1 MLDHFLRG
9 NILPG
14 NKSVNDLM
22 GQALEG
28 VRVIDISNFLAGP
41 ISSMFLGDLGADVIK
56 VERPG
61 TGDEIRYWGHN
72 KDGVGLM
79 YKLVNR
85 NKRSVTADLR
95 TPLGVEIVKALIE
108 DADIIV
114 ENYRKGTLEKW
125 GLDYETLSKIN
136 PRLVMLRI
144 TGFGQTGPNSHRP
157 GFGTLAEGY
166 AGFASITGYP
176 DRPPLL
182 PGFGLAD
189 ETSGL
194 MGAYLLLAALR
205 ERDQKSGIGQIVEF
219 GIYEPLFTLLGPQV
233 VDYDQLGVIQ
243 ERNGSR
249 LPFTAPR
256 NTFRT
261 KDDKWVSI
269 SGSAQSTFERM
280 CEALNVP
287 ALINDPRF
295 LDNRLRIQNAEALDD
310 ALQNAILAYDRDTLI
325 EIFEEFGAAVAA
337 CNDIAEIFEDPHFLA
352 RENIVAVDD
361 KELNG
366 PLRMQNVVGK
376 FSRTQGI
383 IRHAGPKLGEHN
395 KEILVDMLGFDI
407 ERLVEEGYEIG
418 TSLPKGQHG

>member
-1 MLDHFLRG
+1 MG
-9 NILPG
+9 NDNRNSPLG
-14 NKSVNDLM
+14 
-22 GQALEG
+22 GALKG
-28 VRVIDISNFLAGP
+28 VKVIDISNFLAGP
-41 ISSMFLGDLGADVIK
+41 ISSMFLGDSGADIIK

-61 TGDEIRYWGHN
+61 TGDEIRYWGNN

-95 TPLGVEIVKALIE
+95 TPLGVEIIKALVK
-108 DADIIV
+108 DADIII

-136 PRLVMLRI
+136 PGLIMVRI

-194 MGAYLLLAALR
+194 MGAYLALAALR
-205 ERDQKSGIGQIVEF
+205 ERDQNSGKGQIVEF

-233 VDYDQLGVIQ
+233 VDYDQLGIIQ

-256 NTFRT
+256 NTYQT
-261 KDDKWVSI
+261 NDDKWVSI

-280 CEALNVP
+280 CEALKVP
-287 ALINDPRF
+287 ELISDPRF
-295 LDNRLRIQNAEALDD
+295 LDNRLRIQNAEALDE
-310 ALQNAILAYDRDTLI
+310 ALQEAILKFDRQTLI
-325 EIFEEFGAAVAA
+325 TLFDEFGAAVAA
-337 CNDIAEIFEDPHFLA
+337 CNNIAEIFEDPHFIA
-352 RENIVAVDD
+352 RENIVSVEDE
-361 KELNG
+361 ELKG
-366 PLRMQNVVGK
+366 SLKMQNVVGN
-376 FSRTQGI
+376 FSRTPGKI
-383 IRHAGPKLGEHN
+383 KHAGPKLGEHN
-395 KEILVDMLGFDI
+395 KEILVDMLGFDQEQLI
-407 ERLVEEGYEIG
+407 KAGYSLSSPELEEN
-418 TSLPKGQHG
+418 HD

>member
-1 MLDHFLRG
+1 MG
-9 NILPG
+9 NDNRNSPLG
-14 NKSVNDLM
+14 
-22 GQALEG
+22 GALKG
-28 VRVIDISNFLAGP
+28 VKVIDISNFLAGP
-41 ISSMFLGDLGADVIK
+41 ISSMFLGDSGADIIK

-61 TGDEIRYWGHN
+61 TGDEIRYWGNN

-95 TPLGVEIVKALIE
+95 TPLGVEIIKALVK
-108 DADIIV
+108 DADIII

-136 PRLVMLRI
+136 PGLIMVRI

-194 MGAYLLLAALR
+194 MGAYLALAALR
-205 ERDQKSGIGQIVEF
+205 ERDQNSGKGQIVEF

-233 VDYDQLGVIQ
+233 VDYDQLGIIQ

-256 NTFRT
+256 NTYQT
-261 KDDKWVSI
+261 NDDKWVSI

-280 CEALNVP
+280 CEALKVP
-287 ALINDPRF
+287 ELISDPRF
-295 LDNRLRIQNAEALDD
+295 LDNRLRIQNAEALDE
-310 ALQNAILAYDRDTLI
+310 ALQEAILKFDRQTLI
-325 EIFEEFGAAVAA
+325 MLFDEFGAAVAA
-337 CNDIAEIFEDPHFLA
+337 CNNIAEIFEDPHFIA
-352 RENIVAVDD
+352 RENIVSVEDE
-361 KELNG
+361 ELKG
-366 PLRMQNVVGK
+366 SLKMQNVVGN
-376 FSRTQGI
+376 FSRTPGKI
-383 IRHAGPKLGEHN
+383 KHAGPKLGEHN
-395 KEILVDMLGFDI
+395 KEILVDMLGFDQEQLI
-407 ERLVEEGYEIG
+407 KAGYSLSSPELEEN
-418 TSLPKGQHG
+418 HD

>member
-1 MLDHFLRG
+1 MGNDNRNALLDG
-9 NILPG
+9 
-14 NKSVNDLM
+14 
-22 GQALEG
+22 ALKG
-28 VRVIDISNFLAGP
+28 VKVIDISNFLAGP
-41 ISSMFLGDLGADVIK
+41 ISSMFLGDAGADVIK

-61 TGDEIRYWGHN
+61 TGDEIRYWGNN

-95 TPLGVEIVKALIE
+95 TPLGVEIVKALVK
-108 DADIIV
+108 DADIII
-114 ENYRKGTLEKW
+114 ENYRKRKKKKW

-136 PRLVMLRI
+136 PGLIMVRI

-194 MGAYLLLAALR
+194 MGAYLALAALR
-205 ERDQKSGIGQIVEF
+205 ERDQNSGKGQIVEF

-233 VDYDQLGVIQ
+233 VDYDQLGIIQ

-256 NTFRT
+256 NTYQT
-261 KDDKWVSI
+261 NDDKWVSI

-280 CEALNVP
+280 CEALKVP
-287 ALINDPRF
+287 ELINDPRF
-295 LDNRLRIQNAEALDD
+295 LDNRLRIQSAEALDE
-310 ALQNAILAYDRDTLI
+310 ALQEAILKFDRQTLI
-325 EIFEEFGAAVAA
+325 MLFDEFGAAVAA
-337 CNDIAEIFEDPHFLA
+337 CNNIAEIFEDPHFIA
-352 RENIVAVDD
+352 RENIVSVEDE
-361 KELNG
+361 ELKG
-366 PLRMQNVVGK
+366 SLKMQNVVGN
-376 FSRTQGI
+376 FSRTPGKI
-383 IRHAGPKLGEHN
+383 KHAGPKLGEHN
-395 KEILVDMLGFDI
+395 KEILVDMLGFDQEQLI
-407 ERLVEEGYEIG
+407 KEGYSFSGPE
-418 TSLPKGQHG
+418 LEENHD

>member
-1 MLDHFLRG
+1 MG
-9 NILPG
+9 NDNRNSPLG
-14 NKSVNDLM
+14 
-22 GQALEG
+22 GALKG
-28 VRVIDISNFLAGP
+28 VKVIDISNFLAGP
-41 ISSMFLGDLGADVIK
+41 ISSMFLGDSGADIIK

-61 TGDEIRYWGHN
+61 TGDEIRYWGNN

-95 TPLGVEIVKALIE
+95 TPLGVEIIKALVK
-108 DADIIV
+108 DADIII

-136 PRLVMLRI
+136 PGLIMVRI

-194 MGAYLLLAALR
+194 MGAYLALAALR
-205 ERDQKSGIGQIVEF
+205 ERDQNSGKGQIVEF

-233 VDYDQLGVIQ
+233 VDYDQLGIIQ

-256 NTFRT
+256 NTYQT
-261 KDDKWVSI
+261 NDDKWVSI

-280 CEALNVP
+280 CEALKVP
-287 ALINDPRF
+287 ELISDPRF

-310 ALQNAILAYDRDTLI
+310 ALQEAILKFDRQTLI
-325 EIFEEFGAAVAA
+325 ALFDEFGAAVAA
-337 CNDIAEIFEDPHFLA
+337 CNNIAEIFEDPHFIA
-352 RENIVAVDD
+352 RENIVSVEDE
-361 KELNG
+361 ELKG
-366 PLRMQNVVGK
+366 SLKMQNVVGN
-376 FSRTQGI
+376 FSRTPGKI
-383 IRHAGPKLGEHN
+383 KHAGPKLGEHN
-395 KEILVDMLGFDI
+395 KEILVDMLGFDQEQLI
-407 ERLVEEGYEIG
+407 KAGY
-418 TSLPKGQHG
+418 SLSSPELGENHD

>member
-1 MLDHFLRG
+1 VG
-9 NILPG
+9 NENTNGPLG
-14 NKSVNDLM
+14 E
-22 GQALEG
+22 ALSG
-28 VRVIDISNFLAGP
+28 IRVIDISNFLAGP
-41 ISSMFLGDLGADVIK
+41 ISSMFLGDFGADVIK

-61 TGDEIRYWGHN
+61 TGDEIRYWGNN
-72 KDGVGLM
+72 KNGVGLM

-95 TPLGVEIVKALIE
+95 TPLGVEIVKALIR
-108 DADIIV
+108 DADIII

-136 PRLVMLRI
+136 PGLIMVRI

-194 MGAYLLLAALR
+194 MGAYLALAALR
-205 ERDQKSGIGQIVEF
+205 ERDQNSGIGQIVEF

-233 VDYDQLGVIQ
+233 VDYDQLGLIQ

-256 NTFRT
+256 NTYRT

-280 CEALNVP
+280 CKALNVP
-287 ALINDPRF
+287 GLINDPRF

-310 ALQNAILAYDRDTLI
+310 ALQGAIIEFDRDTLI
-325 EIFEEFGAAVAA
+325 GLFDEFGAAVAA
-337 CNDIAEIFEDPHFLA
+337 CNNIAEIFEDPHYLA
-352 RENIVAVDD
+352 RGNIIAVDD
-361 KELNG
+361 EELNG
-366 PLRMQNVVGK
+366 PLKMQNVVGN
-376 FSRTQGI
+376 FSRTPGKI
-383 IRHAGPKLGEHN
+383 KHAGPKLGEHN
-395 KEILVDMLGFDI
+395 RDILIDMLGFDPQ
-407 ERLVEEGYEIG
+407 RLIREGYEI
-418 TSLPKGQHG
+418 SNPVPEENHDNK

>member
-1 MLDHFLRG
+1 VG
-9 NILPG
+9 NE
-14 NKSVNDLM
+14 SFNDLL
-22 GQALEG
+22 GEALSG
-28 VRVIDISNFLAGP
+28 IRVIDISNFLAGP
-41 ISSMFLGDLGADVIK
+41 ISSMFLGDFGADVIK

-61 TGDEIRYWGHN
+61 TGDEIRYWGNN

-95 TPLGVEIVKALIE
+95 TQLGVEIVKALVR
-108 DADIIV
+108 DADIII

-136 PRLVMLRI
+136 PGLIMVRI

-166 AGFASITGYP
+166 AGFAAITGYP

-194 MGAYLLLAALR
+194 MGAYLALAALR
-205 ERDQKSGIGQIVEF
+205 ERDQKSGKGQIVEF

-233 VDYDQLGVIQ
+233 VDYDQLGIIQ

-287 ALINDPRF
+287 GLINDPRF

-310 ALQNAILAYDRDTLI
+310 ALQDAILEFDRDTLI
-325 EIFEEFGAAVAA
+325 GLFDEFGAAVAA
-337 CNDIAEIFEDPHFLA
+337 CNNIAEIFEDPHFLA
-352 RENIVAVDD
+352 RGNIVAVDD
-361 KELNG
+361 EELNG
-366 PLRMQNVVGK
+366 PLKMQNIVGN
-376 FSRTQGI
+376 FSRTPGKVK
-383 IRHAGPKLGEHN
+383 HAGPKLGEHN
-395 KEILVDMLGFDI
+395 KDILVDMLGFDPQ
-407 ERLVEEGYEIG
+407 RLIREGYEISNSVAKE
-418 TSLPKGQHG
+418 THD

>member
-1 MLDHFLRG
+1 MG
-9 NILPG
+9 NE
-14 NKSVNDLM
+14 SFNDLL
-22 GQALEG
+22 GEALSG
-28 VRVIDISNFLAGP
+28 IRVIDISNFLAGP
-41 ISSMFLGDLGADVIK
+41 ISSMFLGDFGADVIK

-61 TGDEIRYWGHN
+61 TGDEIRYWGNN

-95 TPLGVEIVKALIE
+95 TQLGVEIVKALVR
-108 DADIIV
+108 DADIII

-136 PRLVMLRI
+136 PGLIMVRI

-166 AGFASITGYP
+166 AGFAAITGYP

-194 MGAYLLLAALR
+194 MGAYLALAALR
-205 ERDQKSGIGQIVEF
+205 ERDQKSGKGQIVEF

-233 VDYDQLGVIQ
+233 VDYDQLGIIQ

-287 ALINDPRF
+287 GLINDPRF

-310 ALQNAILAYDRDTLI
+310 ALQDAILEFDRDTLI
-325 EIFEEFGAAVAA
+325 GLFDEFGAAVAA
-337 CNDIAEIFEDPHFLA
+337 CNNIAEIFEDPHFLA
-352 RENIVAVDD
+352 RGNIVAVDD
-361 KELNG
+361 EELNG
-366 PLRMQNVVGK
+366 PLKMQNIVGN
-376 FSRTQGI
+376 FSRTPGKVK
-383 IRHAGPKLGEHN
+383 HAGPKLGEHN
-395 KEILVDMLGFDI
+395 KDILVDMLGFDPQ
-407 ERLVEEGYEIG
+407 RLIREGYEISNSVAKE
-418 TSLPKGQHG
+418 THE

>member
-1 MLDHFLRG
+1 MGNDNRNSPLDG
-9 NILPG
+9 
-14 NKSVNDLM
+14 
-22 GQALEG
+22 ALKG
-28 VRVIDISNFLAGP
+28 VKVIDISNFLAGP
-41 ISSMFLGDLGADVIK
+41 ISSMFLGDSGADIIK

-61 TGDEIRYWGHN
+61 TGDEIRYWGNN

-95 TPLGVEIVKALIE
+95 TPLGVEIIKALVK
-108 DADIIV
+108 DADIII

-136 PRLVMLRI
+136 PGLIMVRI

-194 MGAYLLLAALR
+194 MGAYLALAALR
-205 ERDQKSGIGQIVEF
+205 ERDQNSGKGQIVEF

-233 VDYDQLGVIQ
+233 VDYDQLGIIQ

-256 NTFRT
+256 NTYQT
-261 KDDKWVSI
+261 NDDKWVSI

-280 CEALNVP
+280 CEALKVP
-287 ALINDPRF
+287 ELISDPRF
-295 LDNRLRIQNAEALDD
+295 LDNRLRIQNAEALDE
-310 ALQNAILAYDRDTLI
+310 ALQEAILKFDRQTLI
-325 EIFEEFGAAVAA
+325 MLFDEFGAAVAA
-337 CNDIAEIFEDPHFLA
+337 CNNIAEIFEDPHFIA
-352 RENIVAVDD
+352 RENIVSVEDE
-361 KELNG
+361 ELKG
-366 PLRMQNVVGK
+366 SLKMQNVVGN
-376 FSRTQGI
+376 FSRTPGKI
-383 IRHAGPKLGEHN
+383 KHAGPKLGEHN
-395 KEILVDMLGFDI
+395 KEILVDMLGFDQEQLI
-407 ERLVEEGYEIG
+407 KAGY
-418 TSLPKGQHG
+418 SLSSPELGENHD

>member
-1 MLDHFLRG
+1 LG
-9 NILPG
+9 NDNRNSPLG
-14 NKSVNDLM
+14 
-22 GQALEG
+22 GALKG
-28 VRVIDISNFLAGP
+28 VKVIDISNFLAGP
-41 ISSMFLGDLGADVIK
+41 ISSMFLGDSGADIIK

-61 TGDEIRYWGHN
+61 TGDEIRYWGNN

-95 TPLGVEIVKALIE
+95 TPLGVEIIKALVK
-108 DADIIV
+108 DADIII

-136 PRLVMLRI
+136 PGLIMVRI

-194 MGAYLLLAALR
+194 MGAYLALAALR
-205 ERDQKSGIGQIVEF
+205 ERDQNSGKGQIVEF

-233 VDYDQLGVIQ
+233 VDYDQLGIIQ

-256 NTFRT
+256 NTYQT
-261 KDDKWVSI
+261 NDDKWVSI

-280 CEALNVP
+280 CEALKVP
-287 ALINDPRF
+287 ELISDPRF
-295 LDNRLRIQNAEALDD
+295 LDNRLRIQNAEALDE
-310 ALQNAILAYDRDTLI
+310 ALQEAILKFDRQTLI
-325 EIFEEFGAAVAA
+325 MLFDEFGAAVAA
-337 CNDIAEIFEDPHFLA
+337 CNNIAEIFEDPHFIA
-352 RENIVAVDD
+352 RENIVSVEDE
-361 KELNG
+361 ELKG
-366 PLRMQNVVGK
+366 SLKMQNVVGN
-376 FSRTQGI
+376 FSRTPGKI
-383 IRHAGPKLGEHN
+383 KHAGPKLGEHN
-395 KEILVDMLGFDI
+395 KEILVDMLGFDQEQLI
-407 ERLVEEGYEIG
+407 KAGYSLSSPELEEN
-418 TSLPKGQHG
+418 HD